1 MITNTT
7 KRFLVSLF
15 TFMGGL
21 YRDRQ
26 TRKFT
31 LVPLIIIVIGF
42 ALPQK
47 MIIPV
52 RGATIA
58 DWDDNS
64 FWAYPWGSSITHKGI
79 DIFKQKGTD
88 VISST
93 YGIVC
98 YTYEGGKGGKSVMVL
113 GPKWRFHYY
122 AHLNQIDAF
131 PLQPVK
137 PGTSLGTVGN
147 TGNAINT
154 PSHLHYA
161 ITTPFPYWW
170 LRDPNVIQ
178 GNRKMFYLD
187 PDTWLREGK

>member
-1 MITNTT
+1 MA
-7 KRFLVSLF
+7 LF
-15 TFMGGL
+15 SFMGLL
-21 YRDRQ
+21 YRNKA

-31 LVPLIIIVIGF
+31 LIPILFITLGF
-42 ALPQK
+42 LLPQK

-52 RGATIA
+52 KGATTK

-79 DIFKQKGTD
+79 DIFKKKGTD

-93 YGIVC
+93 YGIVI

-122 AHLNQIDAF
+122 AHLDTIDAF
-131 PLQPVK
+131 PLQPLT
-137 PGTSLGTVGN
+137 PGKKLGTVGN
-147 TGNAINT
+147 TGNAVNT

-170 LRDPNVIQ
+170 LRDSSAIQ

-187 PDTWLREGK
+187 PDTWLRGK

>member
-1 MITNTT
+1 MITRTT
-7 KRFLVSLF
+7 ERFLIALF
-15 TFMGGL
+15 GWMGRL
-21 YRDRQ
+21 FKDRT

-31 LVPLIIIVIGF
+31 LIPLVVIFVGF
-42 ALPQK
+42 LLPQK

-52 RGATIA
+52 KGASTA

-64 FWAYPWGSSITHKGI
+64 FWAYPWGTSITHKGI
-79 DIFKQKGTD
+79 DIFKDKGTD
-88 VISST
+88 VI
-93 YGIVC
+93 
-98 YTYEGGKGGKSVMVL
+98 

-122 AHLNQIDAF
+122 AHLDEIEAF

-137 PGTSLGTVGN
+137 SGTKLGTVGN

-170 LRDPNVIQ
+170 LRDSEAIQ

-187 PDTWLREGK
+187 PDTWLRE

>member
-1 MITNTT
+1 MITRTT
-7 KRFLVSLF
+7 ERFLVWLF
-15 TFMGGL
+15 GWMGRL
-21 YRDRQ
+21 FRNKR
-26 TRKFT
+26 TRKYT

-42 ALPQK
+42 LLPQK

-52 RGATIA
+52 KGATTA

-79 DIFKQKGTD
+79 DIFKEKGTD
-88 VISST
+88 VVSST
-93 YGIVC
+93 YGIVI

-122 AHLNQIDAF
+122 AHLNEIDAF

-137 PGTSLGTVGN
+137 SGTKLGTVGN
-147 TGNAINT
+147 TGNAVNT

-170 LRDPNVIQ
+170 LRDPDAIQ
-178 GNRKMFYLD
+178 GYRKMFYLD
-187 PDTWLREGK
+187 PDTWLRK